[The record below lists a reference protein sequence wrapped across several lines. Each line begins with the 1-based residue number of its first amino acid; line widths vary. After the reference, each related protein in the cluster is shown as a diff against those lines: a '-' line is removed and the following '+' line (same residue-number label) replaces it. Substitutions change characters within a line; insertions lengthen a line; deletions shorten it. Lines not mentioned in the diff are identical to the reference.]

1 LSLTPTLF
9 PYTTLFR
16 SSRDMN
22 AKMLQFTVEET
33 NLIGIY
39 RMPSRLETILEL
51 ERMRNRL
58 CAPIVQQVA
67 KQAMVK
73 LAEISDEDFDTRS
86 EEHTSELQSRFD
98 LV

>member
-1 LSLTPTLF
+1 MKKQQ
-9 PYTTLFR
+9 R
-16 SSRDMN
+16 RKRGSRAMN

-51 ERMRNRL
+51 ERRKKRL
-58 CAPIVQQVA
+58 CDLIVQQVA

-73 LAEISDEDFDTRS
+73 LAEISDEDFNTWDWSVAR
-86 EEHTSELQSRFD
+86 E
-98 LV
+98 

>member
-1 LSLTPTLF
+1 
-9 PYTTLFR
+9 
-16 SSRDMN
+16 MN

-51 ERMRNRL
+51 ERTKNRL
-58 CAPIVQQVA
+58 ADLIVQQVD

-73 LAEISDEDFDTRS
+73 LAEISDENFDIWDWCVTGK
-86 EEHTSELQSRFD
+86 
-98 LV
+98 

>member
-1 LSLTPTLF
+1 
-9 PYTTLFR
+9 
-16 SSRDMN
+16 MN

-51 ERMRNRL
+51 ERTKNRL
-58 CAPIVQQVA
+58 VDPIVQQVA

-73 LAEISDEDFDTRS
+73 LEEISDYDFDTWVWGVT
-86 EEHTSELQSRFD
+86 EK
-98 LV
+98 

>member
-1 LSLTPTLF
+1 
-9 PYTTLFR
+9 
-16 SSRDMN
+16 MN

-51 ERMRNRL
+51 ERRKKRL
-58 CAPIVQQVA
+58 CDPVVQQVA

-73 LAEISDEDFDTRS
+73 LAG
-86 EEHTSELQSRFD
+86 
-98 LV
+98 

>member
-1 LSLTPTLF
+1 
-9 PYTTLFR
+9 
-16 SSRDMN
+16 MN

-51 ERMRNRL
+51 ECTKNRL
-58 CAPIVQQVA
+58 ADPIVQQVA

-73 LAEISDEDFDTRS
+73 LAEISDEDFDTWDWCV
-86 EEHTSELQSRFD
+86 TGK
-98 LV
+98 

>member
-1 LSLTPTLF
+1 MKKQQ
-9 PYTTLFR
+9 R
-16 SSRDMN
+16 RKRGSRAMN

-51 ERMRNRL
+51 ERRKKRL
-58 CAPIVQQVA
+58 CDPVVQQVA

-73 LAEISDEDFDTRS
+73 LAEISDEDFNTWDWSVAR
-86 EEHTSELQSRFD
+86 E
-98 LV
+98 